1 MQGLEFEIK
10 AGMVIMLFPQDQRG
24 ATSVNANNIDW
35 VFGQN
40 KVWFPV
46 ELKKAIIFLS
56 CYAVAQV

>member
-46 ELKKAIIFLS
+46 ELKR
-56 CYAVAQV
+56 Q